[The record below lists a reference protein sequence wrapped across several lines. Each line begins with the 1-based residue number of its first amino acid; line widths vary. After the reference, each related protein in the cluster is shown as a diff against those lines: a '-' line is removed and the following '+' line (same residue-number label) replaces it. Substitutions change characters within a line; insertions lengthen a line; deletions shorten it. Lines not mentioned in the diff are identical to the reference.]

1 MTAVKFDSGQGGGSG
16 GNVLGGDGGDDGR
29 GRWQ

>member
-1 MTAVKFDSGQGGGSG
+1 MAVKFDSGQGGQSSG
-16 GNVLGGDGGDDGR
+16 KVSGGDGGDDGR